1 MEQCKIHMSY
11 HRKEVSMKS
20 KKLNI
25 SNKKIIILLISLLVI
40 IVIFLLI
47 IVFNNKEDKE
57 KIKIVNYK
65 EAEKLYQESNN
76 KCTDIQDEND
86 SLLLYL
92 IFSKLD
98 KESKLSDSISYDEY
112 ENTAKTILKT
122 DDIPQTINNY
132 LYDGYSYTLNNDEIT
147 REKSECEEKY
157 VSKIYGYSNNNNTLS
172 LYISSGYV
180 KDGKVYNLNGDEIG
194 DYDKDTINKILDSGT
209 IKIYDYKNENGKYIL
224 DSINSD

>member
-1 MEQCKIHMSY
+1 
-11 HRKEVSMKS
+11 MKN

-25 SNKKIIILLISLLVI
+25 SNKKRIILLISLLVI
-40 IVIFLLI
+40 IVISLLI
-47 IVFNNKEDKE
+47 VIFNNNQNKEE

-65 EAEKLYQESNN
+65 EAEKLYEESNN

-112 ENTAKTILKT
+112 ENVAKTILKT
-122 DDIPQTINNY
+122 DDIPSKINNY
-132 LYDGYSYTLNNDEIT
+132 LYDGYSYTLNNDEII

-157 VSKIYGYSNNNNTLS
+157 VSKIYGYSNNNDTLS

-180 KDGKVYNLNGDEIG
+180 KDGKVYNLSGDEIG
-194 DYDKDTINKILDSGT
+194 DYDKDTINKILDDGT
-209 IKIYDYKNENGKYIL
+209 IKIYNYQNKNGNYIL
-224 DSINSD
+224 DNISSD

>member
-1 MEQCKIHMSY
+1 
-11 HRKEVSMKS
+11 MKN

-25 SNKKIIILLISLLVI
+25 SNKKRIILLISLLVI
-40 IVIFLLI
+40 IVISLLI
-47 IVFNNKEDKE
+47 VIVFNNKDKEE

-76 KCTDIQDEND
+76 KCTDITDEND

-98 KESKLSDSISYDEY
+98 KDNKLSDNISYEEY

-122 DDIPQTINNY
+122 DDIPSSINSY
-132 LYDGYSYTLNNDEIT
+132 LYDGHSYTLNNDEIT
-147 REKSECEEKY
+147 REKSECEEGY
-157 VSKIYGYSNNNNTLS
+157 VSKIYGYSNDNNTLS

-180 KDGKVYNLNGDEIG
+180 KEGKVYNLNDVEIG
-194 DYDKDTINKILDSGT
+194 DYDKVTINKTLDSGT
-209 IKIYDYKNENGKYIL
+209 IKIYNYKNENGSYIL
-224 DSINSD
+224 NSISSD

>member
-1 MEQCKIHMSY
+1 
-11 HRKEVSMKS
+11 MKN
-20 KKLNI
+20 KKLN
-25 SNKKIIILLISLLVI
+25 NKKKLIIFIGILIIII
-40 IVIFLLI
+40 IVVLI

-98 KESKLSDSISYDEY
+98 KESKLSDSIPYDEY
-112 ENTAKTILKT
+112 ENIAKTILKT
-122 DDIPQTINNY
+122 DDIPSKINNY
-132 LYDGYSYTLNNDEIT
+132 LYDGYSYTLEENKIT
-147 REKSECEEKY
+147 RTKTECEEKY
-157 VSKIYGYSNNNNTLS
+157 VSKIYGYSNDNNTLS

-180 KDGKVYNLNGDEIG
+180 KDGKVYNLEGIEIG
-194 DYDKDTINKILDSGT
+194 DYDKNKINKILDSGT
-209 IKIYDYKNENGKYIL
+209 IKIYNYKNENGKYIL
-224 DSINSD
+224 DKISSD

>member
-1 MEQCKIHMSY
+1 M
-11 HRKEVSMKS
+11 HREYKRR
-20 KKLNI
+20 
-25 SNKKIIILLISLLVI
+25 KIIILLISLLVI
-40 IVIFLLI
+40 IVISLLI

-132 LYDGYSYTLNNDEIT
+132 LYDGYSYTLEDNKIT

-157 VSKIYGYSNNNNTLS
+157 VSKIYGYSNDNNTLS

-180 KDGKVYNLNGDEIG
+180 KDGKVYNLEGIEIG
-194 DYDKDTINKILDSGT
+194 DYDKNKINKILDSGT
-209 IKIYDYKNENGKYIL
+209 IKIYNYKNENGKYIL
-224 DSINSD
+224 QNII

>member
-1 MEQCKIHMSY
+1 
-11 HRKEVSMKS
+11 MKN
-20 KKLNI
+20 KKLN
-25 SNKKIIILLISLLVI
+25 NKKKLIIFIGILIIII
-40 IVIFLLI
+40 IVVLI
-47 IVFNNKEDKE
+47 IVLNNQNKEE

-98 KESKLSDSISYDEY
+98 KDNKLSDNISYDEY

-132 LYDGYSYTLNNDEIT
+132 LYDGYSYTLNNDEII

-157 VSKIYGYSNNNNTLS
+157 VSKIYGYSNNNDTLS

-180 KDGKVYNLNGDEIG
+180 KDGKVYNLSGDEIG
-194 DYDKDTINKILDSGT
+194 DYDKDTINKILDDGT
-209 IKIYDYKNENGKYIL
+209 IKIYNYQNKNGNYIL
-224 DSINSD
+224 DNISSD

>member
-1 MEQCKIHMSY
+1 
-11 HRKEVSMKS
+11 MKN
-20 KKLNI
+20 KKLN
-25 SNKKIIILLISLLVI
+25 NKKKLIIFIGILIIII
-40 IVIFLLI
+40 IVVLI
-47 IVFNNKEDKE
+47 IVLNNQNKEE

-98 KESKLSDSISYDEY
+98 KESKLSDSIPYDEY
-112 ENTAKTILKT
+112 ENIAKTILKT
-122 DDIPQTINNY
+122 DDIPSKINNY
-132 LYDGYSYTLNNDEIT
+132 LYDGYSYTLEENKIT
-147 REKSECEEKY
+147 RTKTECEEKY

-180 KDGKVYNLNGDEIG
+180 KDGKVYNLEGIEIG
-194 DYDKDTINKILDSGT
+194 DYDKNKINKILDSGT
-209 IKIYDYKNENGKYIL
+209 IKIYNYKNENGNYIL
-224 DSINSD
+224 DNINSD

>member
-1 MEQCKIHMSY
+1 
-11 HRKEVSMKS
+11 MKN
-20 KKLNI
+20 KKLN
-25 SNKKIIILLISLLVI
+25 NKKKLIIFIGILIIII
-40 IVIFLLI
+40 IVVLI
-47 IVFNNKEDKE
+47 IVLNNQNKEE

-98 KESKLSDSISYDEY
+98 KESKLSDSIPYDEY
-112 ENTAKTILKT
+112 ENIAKTILKT
-122 DDIPQTINNY
+122 DDIPSKINNY
-132 LYDGYSYTLNNDEIT
+132 LYDGYSYTLEENKIT
-147 REKSECEEKY
+147 RTKTECEEKY
-157 VSKIYGYSNNNNTLS
+157 VSKIYGYSNDNNTLS

-180 KDGKVYNLNGDEIG
+180 KDGKVYNLEGIEIG
-194 DYDKDTINKILDSGT
+194 DYDKNKINKILDSGT
-209 IKIYDYKNENGKYIL
+209 IKIYNYKNENGKYVL

>member
-1 MEQCKIHMSY
+1 
-11 HRKEVSMKS
+11 MKN

-25 SNKKIIILLISLLVI
+25 SNKKRIILLISLLVI
-40 IVIFLLI
+40 IVVSLLI
-47 IVFNNKEDKE
+47 VIVFNNKEDKE

-98 KESKLSDSISYDEY
+98 KESKLSDSIPYDEY
-112 ENTAKTILKT
+112 ENIAKTILKT
-122 DDIPQTINNY
+122 DDIPSKINNY
-132 LYDGYSYTLNNDEIT
+132 LYDGYSYTLEDNKIT
-147 REKSECEEKY
+147 RTKTECEEKY
-157 VSKIYGYSNNNNTLS
+157 VSKIYGYSNDNNTLS

-180 KDGKVYNLNGDEIG
+180 KDGKVYNLEGIEIG
-194 DYDKDTINKILDSGT
+194 DYDKNKINKILDSGT
-209 IKIYDYKNENGKYIL
+209 IKIYNYKNENGSYIL
-224 DSINSD
+224 NSISSD

>member
-1 MEQCKIHMSY
+1 M
-11 HRKEVSMKS
+11 SMKS
-20 KKLNI
+20 KKLN
-25 SNKKIIILLISLLVI
+25 NKKKLILFVGILIII
-40 IVIFLLI
+40 IVIVLI
-47 IVFNNKEDKE
+47 IVFNNKEE

-65 EAEKLYQESNN
+65 EAESLYQESNN

-98 KESKLSDSISYDEY
+98 EESKLSDSIPYDDY
-112 ENTAKTILKT
+112 ENIAKTILKT
-122 DDIPQTINNY
+122 DDIPSKINNY
-132 LYDGYSYTLNNDEIT
+132 LYDGYSYTLEDNKIT

-157 VSKIYGYSNNNNTLS
+157 VSKIYGYSNDNNTLS

-180 KDGKVYNLNGDEIG
+180 KEEKVYNLEDIEIG
-194 DYDKDTINKILDSGT
+194 DYDKNKINKILDSGT
-209 IKIYDYKNENGKYIL
+209 IKIYNYKNENGKYVL

>member
-1 MEQCKIHMSY
+1 
-11 HRKEVSMKS
+11 MKN
-20 KKLNI
+20 KKLN
-25 SNKKIIILLISLLVI
+25 NKKKLIIFIGILIIII
-40 IVIFLLI
+40 IVVLI
-47 IVFNNKEDKE
+47 IVLNNQNKEE

-98 KESKLSDSISYDEY
+98 KESKLSDSIPYDDY
-112 ENTAKTILKT
+112 ENIAKTILKT
-122 DDIPQTINNY
+122 DDIPAKINNY
-132 LYDGYSYTLNNDEIT
+132 LYDGYSYTLEENKIT
-147 REKSECEEKY
+147 REKTDCEEKY
-157 VSKIYGYSNNNNTLS
+157 VSKIYGYSNDNNTLS

-180 KDGKVYNLNGDEIG
+180 KEEKVYNLEGIEIG
-194 DYDKDTINKILDSGT
+194 NYDKNTINKIIDSGT
-209 IKIYDYKNENGKYIL
+209 IKIYNYKNENGNYIL